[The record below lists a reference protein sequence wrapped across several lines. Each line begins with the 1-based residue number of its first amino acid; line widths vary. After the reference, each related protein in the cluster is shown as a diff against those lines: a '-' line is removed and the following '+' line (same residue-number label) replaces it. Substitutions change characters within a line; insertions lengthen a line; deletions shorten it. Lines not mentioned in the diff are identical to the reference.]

1 MAMTY
6 QGLTQDLSSY
16 MLRTDQPFLA
26 KIPDLIQ
33 QGIIR
38 VYNNARDLGFEIVSV
53 NNGLAAGTT
62 MLPMPGNWRATVNF
76 QMINPDTREITFLL
90 PRSFE
95 FCKTYWP
102 YYSDR
107 ASRAKP
113 KFYAEFPGNVNNANL
128 DNPYGNMHWLLT
140 PTLDRIY
147 NFSIIYLG
155 IPLFNEA
162 NPVNFLTQRYPN
174 LLLYSC
180 LIEASI
186 FLDNE
191 DKRNKYQTMFD
202 KELETINRINTERS
216 ADRTVIRANN

>member
-6 QGLTQDLSSY
+6 QNLIQDLSTY
-16 MLRTDQPFLA
+16 MLRTDEPFMA
-26 KIPDLIQ
+26 KRPDLVQ
-33 QGIIR
+33 QGVIR
-38 VYNNARDLGFEIVSV
+38 VYNNAKDLGFEITTRIDNVV
-53 NNGLAAGTT
+53 AGISQINI
-62 MLPMPGNWRATVNF
+62 PGNWRETVSI
-76 QMINPDTREITFLL
+76 QMINPDTTDITFLL

-102 YYSDR
+102 YYANAGR
-107 ASRAKP
+107 TAKP
-113 KFYAEFPGNVNNANL
+113 KFYAEFPANLNNADLANT
-128 DNPYGNMHWLLT
+128 YGVMRWLIT

-147 NFSIIYLG
+147 NFTILYLG

-191 DKRNKYQTMFD
+191 DKRNKYQMMFD
-202 KELETINRINTERS
+202 KELETINRMNSDRS